1 MLTFQF
7 FLPFKILFQK
17 VVLGESTS
25 LIQAAYT
32 AAGFS
37 KVHLQLLREVL
48 LLGHGTVISQNA
60 QQTCYIVVKNNFLF
74 FLK

>member
-74 FLK
+74 FFK